1 MSSTL
6 ITDNT
11 TCHGTWPVEYLQH
24 KERGSI
30 DSSGILLCT
39 DHYECITAQ
48 NSYRAFSLEE
58 LRLADYKEGHGGER
72 TRIDSQRP
80 AWCSATPMCSMP
92 LGKEKRARDLLSLY
106 ADCWMYPRENFS

>member
-72 TRIDSQRP
+72 TSVVQCNTDVQHA
-80 AWCSATPMCSMP
+80 AW
-92 LGKEKRARDLLSLY
+92 KREESSRS
-106 ADCWMYPRENFS
+106 S